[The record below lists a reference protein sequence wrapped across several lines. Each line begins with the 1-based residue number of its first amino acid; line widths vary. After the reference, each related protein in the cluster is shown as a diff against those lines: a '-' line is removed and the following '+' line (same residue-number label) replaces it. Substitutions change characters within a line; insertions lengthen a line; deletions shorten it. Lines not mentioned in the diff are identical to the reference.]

1 MATRIIKVEADPRS
15 IPACH
20 GGTLLPSLRPFGVA
34 MLLALLPGGAR
45 LHAQEAIAQGR
56 FTFRAYGTEQG
67 LGNQAVQCLA
77 QDTTGFL
84 WVGTEDGLY
93 RYDGRRFQ
101 SYGTGEGL
109 PSSYV
114 TALKEDGKGHLWV
127 ATFQGLAEEVSGR
140 FVAVGAAQGL
150 PEGPVQ
156 GLDADGT
163 GRMWVAFAQG
173 PYMQREDGGF
183 APVPGWAGG
192 QLTAIASPGDSVWT
206 ASLDDGVARIRSR
219 ESGRWRNWEGAFGA
233 DRIDAIVQ
241 DAKGEV
247 WARDAHHLWVLR
259 RGQARFEDAAPGVL
273 PPTSAKA
280 LLRADPGGGLLVP
293 TDRGLWTLQ
302 DGRWSS
308 LQAVNGLPTPY
319 VRDALRDREG
329 SLWIGSMGVF
339 RLLGRGLWRAYTA
352 ADGLPDS
359 VVWTIFR
366 DRDRRL
372 YVGTDRGLAVAGPEG
387 WKAVPATVGKVI
399 RTAVQA
405 ADGSF
410 YLGSAPSAVYHW
422 DPRSGGIDG
431 VYGTAAGLGGSRIFR
446 LLLDP
451 EGMLWAATED
461 AGLFRADTRR
471 KPLRFERVDLP
482 AGTRDE
488 YVNGL
493 TQGASGRVY
502 ACGEHGLAVLSA
514 GKWRRYTDKDGLKQT
529 HVAYALELRDGS
541 VLVGYFESMGLSRI
555 RFRADGSLEA
565 EAHPVQGD
573 RLDHEKIY
581 MLGQDSQGRIW
592 AGTGR
597 GVFLIQDGI
606 AQHFGLSEGLV
617 GEDIDNMAFLAD
629 PGGDVWVGSSSGLA
643 RFDAGSYQGPPA
655 PPGTAFLSCALG
667 EQGFDPSLPGPEV
680 PHRDGTLMTRFSGMS
695 FLGEGRTHSEAR
707 LEGLEAGWH
716 GADSGEARY
725 PALAGGTYTFR
736 VRSKVGDGPWGPE
749 SSFSFTVRPPWW
761 ETWWF
766 RTLAALAT
774 AGLVAVFIGWRVAS
788 LRRRN
793 EELAELVRAR
803 TSELEAANEALQSQ
817 SVTDS
822 LTGLKNRRYLGV
834 CMPEDSARVRRTHR
848 ELLDHRL
855 DRSHV
860 NIDLVLVMVDLD
872 HFKEVNDT
880 YGHAAGDL
888 VLQQVALIL
897 KEATRDS
904 DTVVRWGGEEF
915 LVVARNAA
923 RKEAIV
929 LVERIRSRMAA
940 HAFDIGDGRVL
951 RRTCS
956 IGFAL
961 MPFLCAEPDFMNW
974 EEVVDVADQCL
985 YVAKHAGRDA
995 WVGVMTRKDAVSA
1008 DMGPKLAQR
1017 LHEIVRNSQVEVLT
1031 SHPDPSKLPWDGA

>member
-1 MATRIIKVEADPRS
+1 VEADFLPSPVRS
-15 IPACH
+15 
-20 GGTLLPSLRPFGVA
+20 GGTLLPSLRLFRVA
-34 MLLALLPGGAR
+34 LLLLVLLPGSVR
-45 LHAQEAIAQGR
+45 AQEALAEGR

-77 QDTTGFL
+77 QDGTGFL

-93 RYDGRRFQ
+93 RYDGKRFH
-101 SYGTGEGL
+101 SYGTEEGL

-114 TALKEDGKGHLWV
+114 TALKEDGKGHLWA
-127 ATFQGLAEEVSGR
+127 ATFQGLAREASGR
-140 FVAVGAAQGL
+140 FVAAGAAQGL

-156 GLDADGT
+156 GLDADEK
-163 GRMWVAFAQG
+163 GRLCVAFAQG
-173 PYMQREDGGF
+173 PYLQHDDGAF
-183 APVPGWAGG
+183 ALISGWTGG
-192 QLTAIASPGDSVWT
+192 QPTAIASPGSRIWT
-206 ASLDDGVARIRSR
+206 ASLENGVARIRSWER
-219 ESGRWRNWEGAFGA
+219 GRWQDWQGGFGGE
-233 DRIDAIVQ
+233 RIDAILQ
-241 DAKGEV
+241 DPNGEV

-259 RGQARFEDAAPGVL
+259 RGAARFEDAAPGLL

-280 LLRADPGGGLLVP
+280 LLRLDSGGGLLVP
-293 TDRGLWTLQ
+293 TDQGLWTLQ
-302 DGRWSS
+302 NGRWTR
-308 LQAVNGLPTPY
+308 LQAANGLPTPY

-329 SLWIGSMGVF
+329 SLWIGSLGVF
-339 RLLGRGLWRAYTA
+339 RLLGRGLWRAYSA

-372 YVGTDRGLAVAGPEG
+372 YAGTDRGLAVAGPEG
-387 WKAVPATVGKVI
+387 WKAVPATAGKVI
-399 RTAVQA
+399 RTAAQA
-405 ADGSF
+405 EDGSF
-410 YLGSAPSAVYHW
+410 YLGSLPSIVSHW
-422 DPRSGGIDG
+422 DPRSGRIDG
-431 VYGTAAGLGGSRIFR
+431 TYSVSSGLGGSRIFR
-446 LLLDP
+446 LLMSP
-451 EGMLWAATED
+451 GGTLWAATED
-461 AGLFRADTRR
+461 AGLYKADTHR
-471 KPLRFERVDLP
+471 KPLHFEPVQLP
-482 AGTRDE
+482 SGTLDE

-493 TQGASGRVY
+493 TEGASGRIY
-502 ACGEHGLAVLSA
+502 ACGAHGLAVLSG
-514 GKWRRYTDKDGLKQT
+514 GKWRRYTDRDGLKQT

-541 VLVGYFESMGLSRI
+541 VLVGYFEPVGLSRV
-555 RFRADGSLEA
+555 RFRADGSLEP
-565 EAHPVQGD
+565 EPHPVPGD

-581 MLGQDSQGRIW
+581 MLGEDGQGRIW

-597 GVFLIQDGI
+597 GVFLIQGGSL
-606 AQHFGLSEGLV
+606 QHFGLSDGLV

-655 PPGTAFLSCALG
+655 PPGTAFLSCTLG
-667 EQGFDPSLPGPEV
+667 DRGFDPSLAGPEV
-680 PHRDGTLMTRFSGMS
+680 SHRDGTLLTRFAGLS
-695 FLGEGRTHSEAR
+695 FLGEGRTHSEAQ
-707 LEGLEAGWH
+707 LEGLEPGRHA
-716 GADSGEARY
+716 ADSGEARY

-736 VRSKVGDGPWGPE
+736 VRSRVDAGPWGPE
-749 SSFSFTVRPPWW
+749 SSFSFIVRPPWW
-761 ETWWF
+761 QTWWF
-766 RTLAALAT
+766 RALAMLAL
-774 AGLVAVFIGWRVAS
+774 AGTVAAFIGWRVAA
-788 LRRRN
+788 LRNRN
-793 EELAELVRAR
+793 EELAALVRAR
-803 TSELEAANEALQSQ
+803 TAELEAANDALQSQ

-834 CMPEDSARVRRTHR
+834 CMPEDTARVRRTHR
-848 ELLDHRL
+848 ELLDHRR

-888 VLQQVALIL
+888 VLQQVAVIL

-940 HAFDIGDGRVL
+940 HAFDLGDGRSL

-961 MPFLCAEPDFMNW
+961 MPFLCAEPDYMNW
-974 EEVVDVADQCL
+974 EEVVDVADHCL

-995 WVGVMTRKDAVSA
+995 WVGVMSGA
-1008 DMGPKLAQR
+1008 DITSEQLGSKVAQR
-1017 LHEIVRNSQVEVLT
+1017 LHEVVRTPMVEVLT
-1031 SHPDPSKLPWDGA
+1031 SQPDPSKLPWEEA